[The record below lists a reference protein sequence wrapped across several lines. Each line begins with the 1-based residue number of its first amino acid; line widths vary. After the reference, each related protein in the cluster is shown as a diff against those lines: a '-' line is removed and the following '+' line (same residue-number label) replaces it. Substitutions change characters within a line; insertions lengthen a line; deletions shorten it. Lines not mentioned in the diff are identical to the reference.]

1 MIMAL
6 ATCLAALLILVLG
19 AELVTRGG
27 STLAGQ
33 LGIRPILIG
42 LTVVAVGTSAP
53 ELAVGIEAALQG
65 AGALAIGNIAGTNTV
80 NVLLILGL
88 SAAIRP
94 LALRMETIRMDLPV
108 MVVSAL
114 AMLVMAFDGALT
126 RTEGI
131 LLLLGGCGYTAVVV
145 ILARQESRMVKI
157 RFAEEYNVPER
168 IRSSRAGIARSTI
181 TLLVGIAVIVVA
193 ADWLV
198 DSAVTLARIW
208 GVTDAFIGLTIVAIG
223 TSAPEFVTTILST
236 LKKERDIAIGNLL
249 GSSVYNILFILGAT
263 AAVTSADIPVTPEL
277 IRIDI
282 PVMAGVAMVCV
293 PVFLSGR
300 QISRVEGTLFVIA
313 YLLYLAF
320 LLVTRT

>member
-145 ILARQESRMVKI
+145 IL
-157 RFAEEYNVPER
+157 
-168 IRSSRAGIARSTI
+168 
-181 TLLVGIAVIVVA
+181 
-193 ADWLV
+193 
-198 DSAVTLARIW
+198 
-208 GVTDAFIGLTIVAIG
+208 
-223 TSAPEFVTTILST
+223 
-236 LKKERDIAIGNLL
+236 
-249 GSSVYNILFILGAT
+249 
-263 AAVTSADIPVTPEL
+263 
-277 IRIDI
+277 
-282 PVMAGVAMVCV
+282 
-293 PVFLSGR
+293 
-300 QISRVEGTLFVIA
+300 
-313 YLLYLAF
+313 
-320 LLVTRT
+320 